1 MTLITVL
8 CVNHINNLVTVTL
21 TFDERRTM
29 AERLFKPLSNGRY
42 VKVSEWQ
49 KEPRVDLR
57 QHEVCND
64 KEIPTKKGISLKLVQ
79 FKTLLAA
86 MDSVQDVIR
95 QNKEQSC
102 HLGYNVYIHVKE
114 NNPCV
119 DIRQYWKPDKESDIV
134 PTRKGLCLR
143 PFEFSAFEALLVD
156 ENCIPELKD
165 VQCCSERDDHQN
177 QMGILQCNICNPNE
191 SNNW

>member
-1 MTLITVL
+1 
-8 CVNHINNLVTVTL
+8 
-21 TFDERRTM
+21 
-29 AERLFKPLSNGRY
+29 
-42 VKVSEWQ
+42 
-49 KEPRVDLR
+49 
-57 QHEVCND
+57 
-64 KEIPTKKGISLKLVQ
+64 
-79 FKTLLAA
+79 
-86 MDSVQDVIR
+86 MDSVQDAIR

-102 HLGYNVYIHVKE
+102 HLGYNVYIHAKE

-143 PFEFSAFEALLVD
+143 PVEFSAFEALLVD

-177 QMGILQCNICNPNE
+177 QMGMLQCNICNPND
-191 SNNW
+191 SNNWWKNSSEL